1 MRDDSAQMVL
11 FSALKAWD
19 SGGSDEGIQHVSKA
33 LYIPEKKTH
42 VMFQVGLKV
51 YLSPER
57 ST

>member
-1 MRDDSAQMVL
+1 MVL

-57 ST
+57 SA